1 MLKGSQIGYRAAGPQ
16 KAVAPNDKNRSRVL
30 GLTRYQWLVIA
41 AAWLGWGFDVFD
53 ALLFNFVAPN
63 CIPVLLDLAPGS
75 AEARSATLYWTG
87 VITSILLVGWA
98 LGGVLFGLLA
108 DRIGRQRTLLITI
121 LVYSAG
127 TGLCA
132 AANDI
137 SHLIAFRALASL
149 GIGGEWAVGAA
160 LVAES
165 VPESRRIEAGAIL
178 YTASPLG
185 FALAGFLNYQ
195 IAGVWLVD
203 SPESSWRFVFL
214 SGLIPVAAAIGV
226 RVFLRESDRWQQ
238 AARESVAPPLS
249 ALFAPG
255 IRASTFSGLFT
266 AVMALL
272 AWWSCNAFI
281 PILASSLARDEAL
294 AGGLDAAATT
304 ALVEAWKTHAANW
317 FSVGALAGTLLA
329 IPVAKRFGRR
339 MMFAAYFALSLAAIL
354 ANFGLDIPSEWR
366 IRGYFAIGLGVY
378 GIFAAFTFYLPEL
391 FPTRL
396 RGAGAGF
403 CYNLGRIVTAAG
415 PFLVGAVAMRAGGS
429 SADLL
434 DTLLWVAAI
443 PVIALVG
450 TRWIVET
457 KGRPLPQ

>member
-1 MLKGSQIGYRAAGPQ
+1 M
-16 KAVAPNDKNRSRVL
+16 L

-63 CIPVLLDLAPGS
+63 CIPALLELERGS
-75 AEARSATLYWTG
+75 SEARSATLYWTG
-87 VITSILLVGWA
+87 IITSILLVGWA
-98 LGGVLFGLLA
+98 AGGVLFGLLA

-121 LVYSAG
+121 LVYSVG

-132 AANDI
+132 VADDI
-137 SHLIAFRALASL
+137 TQLIAFRALASL

-160 LVAES
+160 LVAEA
-165 VPESRRIEAGAIL
+165 VPESRRVEAGAIL

-214 SGLIPVAAAIGV
+214 CGLIPVFVALAV
-226 RVFLRESDRWQQ
+226 RLFLHESERWQQ
-238 AARESVAPPLS
+238 AARTSVAPPLR

-255 IRASTFSGLFT
+255 MRLYTFSGLFT

-281 PILASSLARDEAL
+281 PILASSLARDAAL
-294 AGGLDAAATT
+294 VNGLDAAASTEL
-304 ALVEAWKTHAANW
+304 AEQWKTNAASW
-317 FSVGALAGTLLA
+317 FGLGAIVGSFLTIL
-329 IPVAKRFGRR
+329 IAKRFGRR
-339 MMFAAYFALSLAAIL
+339 QMFAAYFAISLAAIL
-354 ANFGLDIPSEWR
+354 MNFGLDLPPDWR
-366 IRGYFAIGLGVY
+366 IRGYFAVGVGVY
-378 GIFAAFTFYLPEL
+378 GIFAAFAFYLPEL
-391 FPTRL
+391 FPTQL
-396 RGAGAGF
+396 RGTGAGL
-403 CYNLGRIVTAAG
+403 CYNLGRIVTAVG
-415 PFLVGAVAMRAGGS
+415 PFLVGAIAMRAGGS
-429 SADLL
+429 TQALL
-434 DTLLWVAAI
+434 DTLLWVAII

-457 KGRPLPQ
+457 RGRPLPQ

>member
-1 MLKGSQIGYRAAGPQ
+1 
-16 KAVAPNDKNRSRVL
+16 VL

-63 CIPVLLDLAPGS
+63 CIPMLLGLEPGS
-75 AEARSATLYWTG
+75 VEARSATLYWTG

-108 DRIGRQRTLLITI
+108 DRIGRLRTLLLTI

-137 SHLIAFRALASL
+137 SHLIVFRALASL

-203 SPESSWRFVFL
+203 SPETSWRFVFL
-214 SGLIPVAAAIGV
+214 CGLIPVAVALGV
-226 RVFLRESDRWQQ
+226 RLLLHESERWQQ
-238 AARESVAPPLS
+238 AARATPAPPVS
-249 ALFAPG
+249 ALFSAG
-255 IRASTFSGLFT
+255 LRASTFSGLFT

-281 PILASSLARDEAL
+281 PILASSLAQDEAL
-294 AGGLDAAATT
+294 AGRLDAAATT
-304 ALVEAWKTHAANW
+304 ALVETWKTHAANW
-317 FSVGALAGTLLA
+317 FSTGALAGTLLA
-329 IPVAKRFGRR
+329 IPVARHFGRR
-339 MMFAAYFALSLAAIL
+339 MMFGAYFALSLAAIL
-354 ANFGLDIPSEWR
+354 ATFGLDIPPEWR

-396 RGAGAGF
+396 RGLGAGL

-415 PFLVGAVAMRAGGS
+415 PLLVGAVSMRAGGS
-429 SADLL
+429 SAALL
-434 DTLLWVAAI
+434 DTLLWVAVI
-443 PVIALVG
+443 PAIALAG

-457 KGRPLPQ
+457 RGRPLPQ

>member
-1 MLKGSQIGYRAAGPQ
+1 M
-16 KAVAPNDKNRSRVL
+16 APNDSNEPSVL

-63 CIPVLLDLAPGS
+63 CIPVLLGLELGS
-75 AEARSATLYWTG
+75 AAARSATLYWAG

-98 LGGVLFGLLA
+98 IGGVLFGLLA
-108 DRIGRQRTLLITI
+108 DRIGRMRTLLITI

-160 LVAES
+160 LVAEC
-165 VPESRRIEAGAIL
+165 VPESRRVEAGAIL

-214 SGLIPVAAAIGV
+214 CGLIPVAVSLGV
-226 RVFLRESDRWQQ
+226 RIFLHESERWQQ
-238 AARESVAPPLS
+238 AARVSAAPGLG
-249 ALFAPG
+249 ALFEPG
-255 IRASTFSGLFT
+255 MRANTLSGLFT

-272 AWWSCNAFI
+272 AWWSCNAFS
-281 PILASSLARDEAL
+281 PILASSLAKDAAL

-304 ALVEAWKTHAANW
+304 ALVEEWKTHAANW

-339 MMFAAYFALSLAAIL
+339 MMFAAYFMLSLAAIL
-354 ANFGLDIPSEWR
+354 LNFGLDVAPLWR
-366 IRGYFAIGLGVY
+366 IRGFCVIGLGVY

-396 RGAGAGF
+396 RGLGAGF
-403 CYNLGRIVTAAG
+403 CYNLGRIMTAAG
-415 PFLVGAVAMRAGGS
+415 PLLVGAVSMRAGGS
-429 SADLL
+429 SAALL

-443 PVIALVG
+443 PFIALLG

-457 KGRPLPQ
+457 RGRPLPQ

>member
-1 MLKGSQIGYRAAGPQ
+1 
-16 KAVAPNDKNRSRVL
+16 VL

-63 CIPVLLDLAPGS
+63 CIPALLALEPGS
-75 AEARSATLYWTG
+75 AAARSATLYWTG
-87 VITSILLVGWA
+87 VITSMLLVGWA

-108 DRIGRQRTLLITI
+108 DRIGRQRTLLLTI

-132 AANDI
+132 AASDI

-165 VPESRRIEAGAIL
+165 VPESRRVEAGAIL

-195 IAGVWLVD
+195 IAGVWLAD
-203 SPESSWRFVFL
+203 SPEWSWRIVFL
-214 SGLIPVAAAIGV
+214 CGLIPVILALGV
-226 RVFLRESDRWQQ
+226 RLLLRESERWQE
-238 AARESVAPPLS
+238 AARVSAAPPLR

-272 AWWSCNAFI
+272 AWWSCNAFS
-281 PILASSLARDEAL
+281 PILASSLAQDAAI
-294 AGGLDAAATT
+294 AGGLDAAATSL
-304 ALVEAWKTHAANW
+304 LVEEWKAHAANW

-339 MMFAAYFALSLAAIL
+339 TMFAAYFALSLAAVL
-354 ANFGLDIPSEWR
+354 ANFGLDIPPDWR
-366 IRGYFAIGLGVY
+366 IRGFFAIGLGVY

-396 RGAGAGF
+396 RGVGAGF

-415 PFLVGAVAMRAGGS
+415 PILVGAVSMRAGGS
-429 SADLL
+429 SAALL

-443 PVIALVG
+443 PAIALVG
-450 TRWIVET
+450 TRWLVET
-457 KGRPLPQ
+457 QGRSLPR

>member
-1 MLKGSQIGYRAAGPQ
+1 
-16 KAVAPNDKNRSRVL
+16 VL
-30 GLTRYQWLVIA
+30 GLNRYQWLVIA

-63 CIPVLLDLAPGS
+63 CIPALLELERGS
-75 AEARSATLYWTG
+75 SEARSATLYWTG
-87 VITSILLVGWA
+87 IITSILLLGWA
-98 LGGVLFGLLA
+98 AGGVLFGLIA

-121 LVYSAG
+121 LVYSVG

-132 AANDI
+132 AADDI
-137 SHLIAFRALASL
+137 TQLIAFRALASL

-160 LVAES
+160 LVAEA
-165 VPESRRIEAGAIL
+165 VPDSRRVEAGAIL

-185 FALAGFLNYQ
+185 FALAGYLNYQ

-214 SGLIPVAAAIGV
+214 CGLIPVLVALAV
-226 RVFLRESDRWQQ
+226 RLFLRESERWQQ
-238 AARESVAPPLS
+238 AAKASAAPPPLR

-255 IRASTFSGLFT
+255 MRLYTFSGLFT

-281 PILASSLARDEAL
+281 PILASSLANDAAL
-294 AGGLDAAATT
+294 VNGLDPAASTELA
-304 ALVEAWKTHAANW
+304 EQWKTNAASW
-317 FSVGALAGTLLA
+317 FGLGAIVGSFLTIL
-329 IPVAKRFGRR
+329 VAKRFGRR
-339 MMFAAYFALSLAAIL
+339 RMFAAYFAISLAAIL
-354 ANFGLDIPSEWR
+354 TNFGLDLPPDWR
-366 IRGYFAIGLGVY
+366 IRGYFAVGLGVY
-378 GIFAAFTFYLPEL
+378 GIFAAFAFYLPEL

-396 RGAGAGF
+396 RGTGAGL

-415 PFLVGAVAMRAGGS
+415 PFLVGAIAMRAGGS
-429 SADLL
+429 SQALL
-434 DTLLWVAAI
+434 DTLLWVAII
-443 PVIALVG
+443 PFIALIG

-457 KGRPLPQ
+457 RGRPLPP